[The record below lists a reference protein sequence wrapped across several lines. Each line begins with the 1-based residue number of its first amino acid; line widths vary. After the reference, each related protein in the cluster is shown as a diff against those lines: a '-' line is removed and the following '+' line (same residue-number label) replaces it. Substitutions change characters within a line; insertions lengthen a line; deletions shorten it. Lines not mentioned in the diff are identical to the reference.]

1 MPAWIYSSAL
11 LPMGFGSFL
20 TTLHWQ
26 NATFDY
32 MCIIVSGIIWYP
44 FFKAYEKQLVAKEQ
58 AAAEEE

>member
-1 MPAWIYSSAL
+1 
-11 LPMGFGSFL
+11 MGFGSFL

-32 MCIIVSGIIWYP
+32 MCIIVSGVIWYP